1 MLVESYRIG
10 MIYVESQHHHSQYC
24 LVTKSKKSI
33 GGCNNND
40 TVNSFLTRCGMI
52 LSVMLAFVPQNHND
66 QYFTIQAYAPHISVL
81 QCRIHQSVSFQNSFA
96 SQQRRQEQEKQPPPQ
111 RQHIL
116 QRSTFVLHQ
125 STTPSSSSSTSI
137 STAST
142 VESESVSPPESSSP
156 SPSSV
161 LFNNDPNIQYT
172 VMNPNVVPT
181 DEWELDCY
189 SRPVIMKDDNNKK
202 LWQILITDSIGSFRY
217 VHRLPSNQVNSKTV
231 RQVVDTLMEYTV
243 VKPNTI
249 RFFRGAM
256 FNMIQ
261 IALSELPNITSKP
274 SRCTFALSSWLEE
287 LYQEVYPKMEG
298 YNSNMITSGS
308 TSNNNAPSFLDVRTP
323 IKLPDALRGEKYAFV
338 SLPLQEFLP
347 YPDDMNNEND
357 GNVGITSENIG
368 VGRLCP
374 IPQSLLALSSNTENK
389 FNVPAAAAAADI
401 FVQGVVILS
410 SRAPALAAWL
420 AGTEVV
426 ALQAD
431 LRKRILTMETDI
443 DNQYLMA
450 KLNDQ
455 QRLEAVAFEEGKDM
469 LQGLHFISVQKTEDD
484 DPEGFWLLRE
494 LPRGI

>member
-1 MLVESYRIG
+1 ML
-10 MIYVESQHHHSQYC
+10 
-24 LVTKSKKSI
+24 L
-33 GGCNNND
+33 
-40 TVNSFLTRCGMI
+40 FMI
-52 LSVMLAFVPQNHND
+52 LFLYTDDTNSNQFGVIAFQSTYLSQNSNSRIHPSVSSRIISPS
-66 QYFTIQAYAPHISVL
+66 FTNYIERRISVSNPPRNVVEL
-81 QCRIHQSVSFQNSFA
+81 QQSTSPTSESST
-96 SQQRRQEQEKQPPPQ
+96 SQQQQQQ
-111 RQHIL
+111 
-116 QRSTFVLHQ
+116 
-125 STTPSSSSSTSI
+125 SSSS
-137 STAST
+137 
-142 VESESVSPPESSSP
+142 
-156 SPSSV
+156 
-161 LFNNDPNIQYT
+161 LFDNTDPNVQFMI
-172 VMNPNVVPT
+172 MNPNVSPT
-181 DEWELDCY
+181 DEWEMDCY
-189 SRPVIMKDDNNKK
+189 SRPIVMKDDNNKK

-217 VHRLPSNQVNSKTV
+217 IHRLPSNQVNSKTV
-231 RQVVDTLMEYTV
+231 RQVVDNFMDTMSI
-243 VKPNTI
+243 KPNTI

-261 IALSELPNITSKP
+261 IALSEIPNVTSKP
-274 SRCTFALSSWLEE
+274 SRCTFALASWLEE
-287 LYQEVYPKMEG
+287 LYTDIYPNMEG
-298 YNSNMITSGS
+298 YNPSMVVSS
-308 TSNNNAPSFLDVRTP
+308 SNNINNSPSFLDVRTP

-347 YPDDMNNEND
+347 LPTDVE
-357 GNVGITSENIG
+357 GGSSGITNENIG

-374 IPQSLLALSSNTENK
+374 IPKSLLDTTTTNT
-389 FNVPAAAAAADI
+389 AIAAADI

-455 QRLEAVAFEEGKDM
+455 QRMEAVAFEEGKDM

-494 LPRGI
+494 LPNGI

>member
-1 MLVESYRIG
+1 MVNTYYFQHQPHEKNDPRRSIRRPERRTRLSVPILQPHAIISMMILMLSSHLYHSNDHRFSAIAFQSTIPSRIPLVTFITRNLVE
-10 MIYVESQHHHSQYC
+10 
-24 LVTKSKKSI
+24 
-33 GGCNNND
+33 
-40 TVNSFLTRCGMI
+40 
-52 LSVMLAFVPQNHND
+52 
-66 QYFTIQAYAPHISVL
+66 L
-81 QCRIHQSVSFQNSFA
+81 Q
-96 SQQRRQEQEKQPPPQ
+96 
-111 RQHIL
+111 
-116 QRSTFVLHQ
+116 Q
-125 STTPSSSSSTSI
+125 STSPSASSSSTTTT
-137 STAST
+137 TAT
-142 VESESVSPPESSSP
+142 SESSTSPPPQQLQQQEQQSS
-156 SPSSV
+156 
-161 LFNNDPNIQYT
+161 LLENTDPNIQFT
-172 VMNPNVVPT
+172 IVNPNVVPT
-181 DEWELDCY
+181 DEWEMDCY
-189 SRPVIMKDDNNKK
+189 SRPVVMKDDNNKK

-217 VHRLPSNQVNSKTV
+217 IHRLPSNQVNSKTV
-231 RQVVDTLMEYTV
+231 RQVVDNFIDSRN

-261 IALSELPNITSKP
+261 IALSEIPNVTSKP
-274 SRCTFALSSWLEE
+274 SRCTFALASWLEE
-287 LYQEVYPKMEG
+287 LYADVYPKMEG
-298 YNSNMITSGS
+298 YNPSMVSSN
-308 TSNNNAPSFLDVRTP
+308 SNSPSFLDVRTP

-347 YPDDMNNEND
+347 PPPGMNAME
-357 GNVGITSENIG
+357 GSGITSENIG

-374 IPQSLLALSSNTENK
+374 IPKSLLDSSISSSS
-389 FNVPAAAAAADI
+389 VAAADI

-455 QRLEAVAFEEGKDM
+455 QRMEAVAFEEGKDM

-494 LPRGI
+494 LPTGI

>member
-1 MLVESYRIG
+1 MTSKHIQRMSFDPRNLVPLQQSTSPTSESPTSS
-10 MIYVESQHHHSQYC
+10 SQQSSVSSS
-24 LVTKSKKSI
+24 LVLENTDP
-33 GGCNNND
+33 N
-40 TVNSFLTRCGMI
+40 V
-52 LSVMLAFVPQNHND
+52 Q
-66 QYFTIQAYAPHISVL
+66 FTIV
-81 QCRIHQSVSFQNSFA
+81 
-96 SQQRRQEQEKQPPPQ
+96 
-111 RQHIL
+111 
-116 QRSTFVLHQ
+116 
-125 STTPSSSSSTSI
+125 
-137 STAST
+137 
-142 VESESVSPPESSSP
+142 
-156 SPSSV
+156 
-161 LFNNDPNIQYT
+161 
-172 VMNPNVVPT
+172 NPNVTPT
-181 DEWELDCY
+181 DEWEMDCY
-189 SRPVIMKDDNNKK
+189 SRPIIMKDDNNKK

-217 VHRLPSNQVNSKTV
+217 IHRLPSNQVNSKTV
-231 RQVVDTLMEYTV
+231 RQVVDNFIDTMN

-261 IALSELPNITSKP
+261 IALSEIPNVTSKP
-274 SRCTFALSSWLEE
+274 SRCTFALASWLEE
-287 LYQEVYPKMEG
+287 LYSDVYPNMEG
-298 YNSNMITSGS
+298 YNPSMVSSN
-308 TSNNNAPSFLDVRTP
+308 SNSPSFLDVRTP

-347 YPDDMNNEND
+347 APDGSENSS
-357 GNVGITSENIG
+357 GITNENIG

-374 IPQSLLALSSNTENK
+374 IPKSLLDSTITGTTTSTTANT
-389 FNVPAAAAAADI
+389 AMAAADI

-426 ALQAD
+426 ALQAE

-455 QRLEAVAFEEGKDM
+455 QRMEAVAFEEGKDL

-494 LPRGI
+494 LPNGI

>member
-1 MLVESYRIG
+1 
-10 MIYVESQHHHSQYC
+10 
-24 LVTKSKKSI
+24 
-33 GGCNNND
+33 
-40 TVNSFLTRCGMI
+40 
-52 LSVMLAFVPQNHND
+52 
-66 QYFTIQAYAPHISVL
+66 
-81 QCRIHQSVSFQNSFA
+81 
-96 SQQRRQEQEKQPPPQ
+96 
-111 RQHIL
+111 
-116 QRSTFVLHQ
+116 
-125 STTPSSSSSTSI
+125 
-137 STAST
+137 
-142 VESESVSPPESSSP
+142 
-156 SPSSV
+156 
-161 LFNNDPNIQYT
+161 
-172 VMNPNVVPT
+172 
-181 DEWELDCY
+181 
-189 SRPVIMKDDNNKK
+189 MKDDNNKK

-217 VHRLPSNQVNSKTV
+217 IHRLPSNQVNSKTV
-231 RQVVDTLMEYTV
+231 RQVVDNFMDNMSI
-243 VKPNTI
+243 KPNTI

-261 IALSELPNITSKP
+261 IALSEIPNVTSKP
-274 SRCTFALSSWLEE
+274 SRCTFALASWLEE
-287 LYQEVYPKMEG
+287 LYTDVYPNMDG
-298 YNSNMITSGS
+298 YNPSMVSSN
-308 TSNNNAPSFLDVRTP
+308 SNNSPSFLDVRTP

-347 YPDDMNNEND
+347 LPPDNNNDEN
-357 GNVGITSENIG
+357 NNNSNCGITSENIG

-374 IPQSLLALSSNTENK
+374 IPKSFYDTTTLSRTTQL
-389 FNVPAAAAAADI
+389 AAADI

-455 QRLEAVAFEEGKDM
+455 QRIEAVAFEEGKDM

-494 LPRGI
+494 LPNGI